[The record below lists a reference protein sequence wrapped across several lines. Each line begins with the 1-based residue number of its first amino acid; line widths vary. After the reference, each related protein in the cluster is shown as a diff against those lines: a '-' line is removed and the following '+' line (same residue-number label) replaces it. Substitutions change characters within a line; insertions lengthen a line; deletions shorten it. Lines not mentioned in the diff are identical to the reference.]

1 MYRQNTVAHLRG
13 AKWRPTMWP
22 HGRRECAHDS
32 LVDPR
37 SGLQSSRQNDPAF
50 GTVQLYRF
58 AEQSAVERRMK
69 PWDEGFGGDEA
80 GRISPLHT
88 YSHKNLNPQRMRK
101 KPGLRR
107 PGQSRKPAAA

>member
-1 MYRQNTVAHLRG
+1 
-13 AKWRPTMWP
+13 MWP
-22 HGRRECAHDS
+22 HGRREYAHDS

-37 SGLQSSRQNDPAF
+37 SGLQSSRQNDPVF

-80 GRISPLHT
+80 GRISLLHF
-88 YSHKNLNPQRMRK
+88 YSQLFTQGFQPAGNAGKTRASGTRYQAGKQWPHEVAAKQRN
-101 KPGLRR
+101 
-107 PGQSRKPAAA
+107 